1 MFFNFQFK
9 NSQCVTVLSEFSLQ
23 ILCKSMADID
33 SLHDL
38 SSDQNEDQSA
48 VDADVEEDEVS
59 ERG

>member
-1 MFFNFQFK
+1 MSLPF
-9 NSQCVTVLSEFSLQ
+9 EFSLQ
-23 ILCKSMADID
+23 IFCKSMADVD